1 MGCYKEKWLKK
12 QLEEIFTPPTKD
24 WDELRLWVYRFG
36 DDWDI
41 FLIELTIPK
50 LLEETDGKS
59 IY

>member
-1 MGCYKEKWLKK
+1 MECFNGNEWLKK
-12 QLEEIFTPPTKD
+12 SLEEIFTPPREN

-50 LLEETDGKS
+50 LLEEMSEK
-59 IY
+59 